1 MGYSPPAAARG
12 PKNKFRLRKIAM
24 GENGNA
30 NGRSPRCIALIG
42 PHASGK
48 TTLFEALLA
57 RTGATGHEGAD
68 IRKTISDHSPE
79 AQAHGMSVEMNA
91 ASIGFLG
98 DNFTLLDCPGSVEF
112 QFDGMGALAACDAAV
127 VVCEADEKKLHA
139 LQMVL
144 KSLEAGGIPHLL
156 FINKIDK
163 ASRGMAEVLKLMQS
177 ASRIPLVLR
186 QVPIWEE
193 GAVSGFVDLALERAY
208 VYREHSPSEVIAIP
222 SGLSQFEADQRFSM
236 LEKLADYD
244 DDLMEQLLSD
254 VVPSRDKVFADLIVE
269 FKRGQ
274 ICPIFFGSAERGN
287 GIGRLLKA
295 LRHEAPFVQ
304 ETARRLGLGDAK
316 SAAYL
321 IKTHHTSHAGKLS
334 LARVLAGQFSDGVS
348 VFSVEGEERI
358 SGVFQVTGA
367 DVKKRGPASAG
378 ETVAFGRL
386 ESLPTGTTVTAEKNS
401 AISLKSAA
409 PPKPVY
415 GLAIAAGER
424 KDEIKLTA
432 SLGKL
437 IDEDPSLCLV
447 HDREGSQMILWGQ
460 GEMHLRVA
468 LERLERRFGIKAET
482 RKPQIPYKETIRKNI
497 EIRGRHKKQSGGH
510 GQFGDVVVEIK
521 PQPRGEGFAFSEA
534 ITGGAVPRNYIPAVE
549 AGVRDYLSN
558 GPLGFPVVDVAVCL
572 KDGSYHTVDSSDQAF
587 RTAGRIAMSEGMPK
601 CSPVLLEPIMAVKI
615 AVPSEA
621 TPKINAMI
629 SSRRGQILGFDSRA
643 GWDGW
648 DVIEAHIP
656 EAEMQDLIIEL
667 RSATSG
673 TGSFEAKFGHL
684 VELTGKLAEQ
694 VTAGQ
699 ASHAA

>member
-1 MGYSPPAAARG
+1 MG
-12 PKNKFRLRKIAM
+12 NHT
-24 GENGNA
+24 GNQGTG

-42 PHASGK
+42 PSASGK

-68 IRKTISDHSPE
+68 IRKTIGDHSPE
-79 AQAHGMSVEMNA
+79 AQAHAMSVELNVA
-91 ASIGFLG
+91 NIEYLG
-98 DNFTLLDCPGSVEF
+98 DQFTLLDCPGSVEF
-112 QFDGMGALAACDAAV
+112 QFEGLAALPACDAAV
-127 VVCEADEKKLHA
+127 VVCEADDKKLYA

-144 KSLEAGGIPHLL
+144 KALEGTGIPHLL

-163 ASRGMAEVLKLMQS
+163 VGRGMAEVLTMMQT

-186 QVPIWEE
+186 QIPIWEDS
-193 GAVSGFVDLALERAY
+193 AVCGFVDLALERAH
-208 VYREHSPSEVIAIP
+208 VYREHAESEVIDIP
-222 SGLSQFEADQRFSM
+222 SDLAKFEADQRFKM

-244 DDLMEQLLSD
+244 DELMEQLLSD
-254 VVPSRDKVFADLIVE
+254 VNPSRDTVFGDLVAE

-274 ICPIFFGSAERGN
+274 ICPIFFGSAEHGN

-321 IKTHHTSHAGKLS
+321 MKTYHTSHAGKLS
-334 LARVLAGQFSDGVS
+334 LARVLAGQFADGAS
-348 VFSVEGEERI
+348 VASVAGEEKI
-358 SGVFQVTGA
+358 SGVYQVTGT
-367 DVKKRGPASAG
+367 DVKKRGPGCAG

-386 ESLPTGTTVTAEKNS
+386 EGLPTGATLTIEKGGAIAIAS
-401 AISLKSAA
+401 AM

-424 KDEIKLTA
+424 KDEIKLTS
-432 SLGKL
+432 SLSKL
-437 IDEDPSLCLV
+437 IDEDPSLSLMQ
-447 HDREGSQMILWGQ
+447 DREVSQMLLWGQ
-460 GEMHLRVA
+460 GEMHLRVT
-468 LERLERRFGIKAET
+468 LERLARRFGIKAET
-482 RKPQIPYKETIRKNI
+482 AKRQIPYKETIRKSI

-510 GQFGDVVVEIK
+510 GQFGDVVVEIS
-521 PQPRGEGFAFSEA
+521 PQPRGEGFAFSEV
-534 ITGGAVPRNYIPAVE
+534 ITGGAVPRNYFPAVE
-549 AGVRDYLSN
+549 AGVRDYLGA

-572 KDGSYHTVDSSDQAF
+572 KDGSYHTVDSSEMAF

-621 TPKINAMI
+621 TPKINGMI
-629 SSRRGQILGFDSRA
+629 SSRRGQILGFDGRP

-656 EAEMQDLIIEL
+656 ESEIQDLIIEL

-673 TGSFEAKFGHL
+673 VGSFEAKFNHL
-684 VELTGKLAEQ
+684 VDLTGKLAEQ
-694 VTAGQ
+694 ITADH
-699 ASHAA
+699 ASRAA

>member
-1 MGYSPPAAARG
+1 MGDQG
-12 PKNKFRLRKIAM
+12 TT
-24 GENGNA
+24 

-42 PHASGK
+42 PHDSGK

-57 RTGATGHEGAD
+57 RTGVTGHEGAD
-68 IRKTISDHSPE
+68 IRKTIGDHSPE
-79 AQAHGMSVEMNA
+79 AQAHGMSVELNVANMEY
-91 ASIGFLG
+91 LG
-98 DNFTLLDCPGSVEF
+98 DSFTLLDSPGSVEF

-127 VVCEADEKKLHA
+127 VVCEADDKKLHA

-144 KSLEAGGIPHLL
+144 KSLEASGIPHFL

-163 ASRGMAEVLKLMQS
+163 VGQGMAQVLTMMQTASRL
-177 ASRIPLVLR
+177 PLVLR
-186 QVPIWEE
+186 QIPIWED
-193 GAVSGFVDLALERAY
+193 GAVCGFVDLALERAY
-208 VYREHSPSEVIAIP
+208 VYREHTQSEVIAIP
-222 SGLSQFEADQRFSM
+222 SDLAQFEAEQRFSM

-244 DDLMEQLLSD
+244 DELMEQLLSD
-254 VVPSRDKVFADLIVE
+254 AMPSRDKVFGDLIME

-274 ICPIFFGSAERGN
+274 ICPIFFGSAEHGN
-287 GIGRLLKA
+287 GLGRLLKA
-295 LRHEAPFVQ
+295 LRHEAPFMQ

-321 IKTHHTSHAGKLS
+321 MKTYHTSHAGKLS
-334 LARVLAGQFSDGVS
+334 LARVLAGQFADGASVYSVS
-348 VFSVEGEERI
+348 GEEKI
-358 SGVFQVTGA
+358 SGVYQVSGA

-386 ESLPTGTTVTAEKNS
+386 EGLPTGTTITAEKNG
-401 AISLKSAA
+401 AISIKPAV
-409 PPKPVY
+409 PPKPVF

-424 KDEIKLTA
+424 KDEIKLTS
-432 SLGKL
+432 SLAKL
-437 IDEDPSLCLV
+437 IDEDPSLSLV
-447 HDREGSQMILWGQ
+447 QDREMSQMVLWGQ

-468 LERLERRFGIKAET
+468 LERLARRFGIKAET
-482 RKPQIPYKETIRKNI
+482 RKRQIPYKETIRKSV

-510 GQFGDVVVEIK
+510 GQFGDVVVEIS
-521 PQPRGEGFAFSEA
+521 PQPRGEGFAFSETV
-534 ITGGAVPRNYIPAVE
+534 TGGAVPRNYFPAVE
-549 AGVRDYLSN
+549 AGVRDYLGA

-572 KDGSYHTVDSSDQAF
+572 KDGSYHTVDSSEQAF

-601 CSPVLLEPIMAVKI
+601 CLPVLLEPIMAVKI

-621 TPKINAMI
+621 TPKINGMI
-629 SSRRGQILGFDSRA
+629 SSRRGQILGFDGRP

-673 TGSFEAKFGHL
+673 AGSFEAKFDHL
-684 VELTGKLAEQ
+684 VDLTGKLAEQ
-694 VTAGQ
+694 VTADHG
-699 ASHAA
+699 SSRAA